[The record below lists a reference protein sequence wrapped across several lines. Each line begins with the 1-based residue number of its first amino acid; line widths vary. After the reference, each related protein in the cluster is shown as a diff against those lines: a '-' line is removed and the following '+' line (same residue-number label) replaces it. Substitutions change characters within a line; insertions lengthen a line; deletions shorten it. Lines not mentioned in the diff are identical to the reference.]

1 MEHKN
6 LKHLFIEVH
15 FSKLMKYHGKSS
27 VHNIMQILNDA
38 NFQITWI
45 NESHIHAKKLE
56 NKIFNEK

>member
-15 FSKLMKYHGKSS
+15 FSKLMKFNGKSS
-27 VHNIMQILNDA
+27 VHNIMQILKNA
-38 NFQITWI
+38 NFKVTWI
-45 NESHIHAKKLE
+45 GKSHVHAKKLE